1 MQLCIPR
8 VEISYKRE
16 YIFNV
21 LCRLKWGR
29 IKSIYESR
37 SRDNENYKRVLINID
52 WNNKLQVND
61 DMKQMLID
69 GSYINIVH
77 DKTTPFFW
85 RIMMSTHN
93 G

>member
-8 VEISYKRE
+8 VEITYKRE

-29 IKSIYESR
+29 IKSMHETR

-52 WNNKLQVND
+52 WNNTNKND
-61 DMKQMLID
+61 DLKEMLLK
-69 GSYINIVH
+69 GKYINIVH

-85 RIMMSTHN
+85 RIMLSTYK